1 MIPPRG
7 RIYDFGSILIGSP
20 ITITG
25 KIAFCLLFSGFTSS
39 RLPMQSHHK
48 LIFDQTQLFMGLDEQ
63 TLEKIAE
70 HTEIKSFTK
79 GKHLFYQN
87 DVAHSFYVV
96 IDGWVSVSRSSPEG
110 TQTILHVFK
119 SGESFAEA
127 AALSFGIYPASALA
141 ESNCTVL
148 EVNIDSFKKI
158 LMNNPDLVLN
168 IINNLSRRLLDITNE
183 LEKLH
188 TRNAPLRLAEFIL
201 DLCPEKNG
209 AVLIT
214 LPFSKHCLAARL
226 KLKPESLSR
235 AFASLKPQGV
245 VTDRGAKITV
255 ENIGKLQL
263 FVDG

>member
-1 MIPPRG
+1 MR
-7 RIYDFGSILIGSP
+7 S
-20 ITITG
+20 
-25 KIAFCLLFSGFTSS
+25 A
-39 RLPMQSHHK
+39 HK
-48 LIFDQTQLFMGLDEQ
+48 LILDQSQLFMGLDDQ

-79 GKHLFYQN
+79 GEHLFYQN
-87 DVAHSFYVV
+87 EIAQAFYVV
-96 IDGWVSVSRSSPEG
+96 IDGWVSVYRSSPEG
-110 TQTILHVFK
+110 HKTIMHVFRN
-119 SGESFAEA
+119 GESFAEA

-148 EVNIDSFKKI
+148 EVNIDSFKQI

-168 IINNLSRRLLDITNE
+168 IINNLSRRLYDITNE

-201 DLCPEKNG
+201 DLCPDESG

-214 LPFSKHCLAARL
+214 LPFSKHCLSARL

-235 AFASLKPQGV
+235 AFASLKQHGV

-255 ENIGKLQL
+255 EDIGKLQI
-263 FVDG
+263 FVGRDAPE

>member
-1 MIPPRG
+1 M
-7 RIYDFGSILIGSP
+7 GS
-20 ITITG
+20 T
-25 KIAFCLLFSGFTSS
+25 
-39 RLPMQSHHK
+39 HK
-48 LIFDQTQLFMGLDEQ
+48 LILDQTQLFMGLDDQ
-63 TLEKIAE
+63 TLEMIAE
-70 HTEIKSFTK
+70 YTEIKSFTK
-79 GKHLFYQN
+79 NEHLFHQN
-87 DVAHSFYVV
+87 DIAHAFYVV
-96 IDGWVSVSRSSPEG
+96 IDGWVSVYRASSEG
-110 TQTILHVFK
+110 QKTIMHVFK

-168 IINNLSRRLLDITNE
+168 IINNLSRRLFDITNE

-201 DLCPEKNG
+201 DLCPDESG
-209 AVLIT
+209 AVSIT

-235 AFASLKPQGV
+235 AFSSLKEYGV
-245 VTDRGAKITV
+245 LTDRGSNVTV
-255 ENIGKLQL
+255 KNLDRLQIL
-263 FVDG
+263 VGR

>member
-1 MIPPRG
+1 
-7 RIYDFGSILIGSP
+7 
-20 ITITG
+20 
-25 KIAFCLLFSGFTSS
+25 
-39 RLPMQSHHK
+39 MQSTHK
-48 LIFDQTQLFMGLDEQ
+48 LILGQTQLFMGLDEQ
-63 TLEKIAE
+63 TLKKIAE

-79 GKHLFYQN
+79 GEHLFHQN
-87 DVAHSFYVV
+87 EIAHAFYVV
-96 IDGWVSVSRSSPEG
+96 IDGWVSVYRGSPEG
-110 TQTILHVFK
+110 QKTIMHVFRN
-119 SGESFAEA
+119 GESFAEA

-148 EVNIDSFKKI
+148 EVNIDSFKQI

-188 TRNAPLRLAEFIL
+188 TKNAPVRLAEFIL
-201 DLCPEKNG
+201 DLCPEESG
-209 AVLIT
+209 ALLIT

-235 AFASLKPQGV
+235 AFASLKQYGV

-255 ENIGKLQL
+255 EDIGKLQI
-263 FVDG
+263 FVGREAPE